1 MAEAILAAAR
11 SVLEENGFE
20 VGACRE
26 LSHAAASR
34 NGPAALLGFAGP
46 QVAGTVSLFL
56 DWAAL
61 QRSHP
66 KPGAEPPEL
75 LDWLRELSN
84 LLVGKVK
91 VTLSRRGVPINIGL
105 PTSIVGE
112 ALGFDTSSATLK
124 SHAFDLGGS
133 EGVVIFDAILDPA
146 IAWLDLVENA
156 PTEAEDA
163 DALFF

>member
-1 MAEAILAAAR
+1 MAEAILAATR
-11 SVLEENGFE
+11 SVLEESGIE

-26 LSHAAASR
+26 LRNSVAPR

-56 DWAAL
+56 DWLAL
-61 QRSHP
+61 QRTHP
-66 KPGAEPPEL
+66 KPAAEPSEL

-91 VTLSRRGVPINIGL
+91 VDLSRRGVAINMGL
-105 PTSIVGE
+105 PTSIVGQ
-112 ALGFDTSSATLK
+112 ALGFDTSRPTLQ
-124 SHAFDLGGS
+124 SHSFDLGAS
-133 EGVVIFDAILDPA
+133 EGIVIFDAILDPD
-146 IAWLDLVENA
+146 ISWLDVVESA
-156 PTEAEDA
+156 PTEVEDA